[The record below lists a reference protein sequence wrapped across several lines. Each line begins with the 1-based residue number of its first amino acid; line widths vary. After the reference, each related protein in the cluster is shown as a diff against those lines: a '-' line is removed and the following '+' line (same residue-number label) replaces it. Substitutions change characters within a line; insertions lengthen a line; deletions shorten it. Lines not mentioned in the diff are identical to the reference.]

1 MAENTPSVSM
11 KHSSGVKLTSA
22 DNALSSVQPG
32 DRLFVGTACATPRT
46 LIEALESANTY
57 LADVQVFHFLT
68 DGAILAGGTGA
79 RTRFQ
84 HKVFFVGTDTR
95 EAIKQGKAD
104 YIPISIS
111 QVPRLIENGTIP
123 IDTAL
128 VQVSPPDEDGF
139 VSLGVSVDITRS
151 AAQNAGKVIAEM
163 NPNMPRTRGET
174 LIHLDRIDHLVEVDT
189 PIIEYLHEPVDS
201 VAQQIARYVARIID
215 DGSTLQIGLGR
226 IPNEMLK
233 YLTNRKDL
241 GIHSDVITEPIVDLI
256 ERRVV
261 TGSQKSI
268 HEGQVVTSYCMGT
281 RRLYDLVDDNPV
293 FFFGPIDYV
302 CDPTIIA
309 QNPKM
314 VSVTQAFAID
324 LTGQVC
330 SDQFEGEFY
339 SGVSTQPDFLR
350 GAANSPGGK
359 AIVCLPSTTGDGKE
373 SRIRPLLKQGEG
385 VTIPRS
391 DVHFVVT
398 EYGSTY
404 LFGKSIRERALSLTE
419 IAHPS
424 FRPWLLEEA
433 KKLGYVAGERSLKSR
448 VAYPLEEEREVV
460 LKNGAKVL
468 IRPSKASDVGGL
480 QELFYSLTELDN
492 YSRFFTRMKSLP
504 ISRAQHLC
512 NVDYE
517 SEMAFV
523 AVVGEQEKECV
534 IGNACYY
541 MDPPENMA
549 EVAYMVHPE
558 WQGSGLGKA
567 LQERMIEYGRSRGL
581 RGFTAGVLVRN
592 KKMMDLIYK
601 SGCEVSTKTAN
612 EVYEITMLF

>member
-1 MAENTPSVSM
+1 MG
-11 KHSSGVKLTSA
+11 KKLT
-22 DNALSSVQPG
+22 DVETALSSVQPG

-46 LIEALESANTY
+46 LIEALESAATN

-68 DGAILAGGTGA
+68 DGAILAKGTDA

-123 IDTAL
+123 IDVAL
-128 VQVSPPDEDGF
+128 VQVSLPDADGF
-139 VSLGVSVDITRS
+139 VSFGISVDITRS
-151 AAQNAGKVIAEM
+151 AVQHAGKVIAEM

-201 VAQQIARYVARIID
+201 VAEQIARYVARIID

-233 YLTNRKDL
+233 YITNRKDL

-256 ERRVV
+256 DRGVV
-261 TGSQKSI
+261 TGKEKSI

-281 RRLYDLVDDNPV
+281 RRLYDLVHDNPV

-302 CDPTIIA
+302 CDPKIIA
-309 QNPKM
+309 ENPKM

-350 GAANSPGGK
+350 GAANSAGGK

-385 VTIPRS
+385 VTIARS

-404 LFGKSIRERALSLTE
+404 LFGKSIRERSLSLIE
-419 IAHPS
+419 IAHPT

-433 KKLGYVAGERSLKSR
+433 KKLGYVAGERDLKSR
-448 VAYPLEEEREVV
+448 VAYPLDEERKVV

-468 IRPSKASDVGGL
+468 VRPSKASDVEGL
-480 QELFYSLTELDN
+480 QELFYSLTEEDS
-492 YSRFFTRMKSLP
+492 YSRFFARLKSLP
-504 ISRAQHLC
+504 VSRAQHLC

-517 SEMAFV
+517 SEMALV
-523 AVVGEQEKECV
+523 AVVGEQEKESV
-534 IGNACYY
+534 IGNACYHV
-541 MDPPENMA
+541 DASENMA

-558 WQGSGLGKA
+558 WQGSGLGRA
-567 LQERMIEYGRSRGL
+567 LQERMIEYGRARGL
-581 RGFTAGVLVRN
+581 RGFTAGILVRN
-592 KKMMDLIYK
+592 NKMMDLIYK
-601 SGCEVSTKTAN
+601 SGCEVSTETSH
-612 EVYEITMLF
+612 EVYEVTMLF

>member
-1 MAENTPSVSM
+1 
-11 KHSSGVKLTSA
+11 
-22 DNALSSVQPG
+22 
-32 DRLFVGTACATPRT
+32 
-46 LIEALESANTY
+46 
-57 LADVQVFHFLT
+57 
-68 DGAILAGGTGA
+68 
-79 RTRFQ
+79 
-84 HKVFFVGTDTR
+84 
-95 EAIKQGKAD
+95 
-104 YIPISIS
+104 
-111 QVPRLIENGTIP
+111 
-123 IDTAL
+123 
-128 VQVSPPDEDGF
+128 
-139 VSLGVSVDITRS
+139 
-151 AAQNAGKVIAEM
+151 M
-163 NPNMPRTRGET
+163 NPNMPRTRGES

-201 VAQQIARYVARIID
+201 VAEQIARYVARIID

-256 ERRVV
+256 EKGVV
-261 TGSQKSI
+261 TGKEKSI
-268 HEGQVVTSYCMGT
+268 HRGQVVTSYCMGT
-281 RRLYDLVDDNPV
+281 RRLYDLVNDNPD

-302 CDPTIIA
+302 CDPKIIA

-314 VSVTQAFAID
+314 VSVTQAFAMD

-330 SDQFEGEFY
+330 SDQFGGEFY

-350 GAANSPGGK
+350 GAASSSGGK
-359 AIVCLPSTTGDGKE
+359 AIVCLPSTTEGGKE
-373 SRIRPLLKQGEG
+373 SRIRPLLKEGEG
-385 VTIPRS
+385 VTIARS

-404 LFGKSIRERALSLTE
+404 LFGKSIRERALSLIE

-424 FRPWLLEEA
+424 FRPHLLEEA
-433 KKLGYVAGERSLKSR
+433 KKLGYVAGDRSLKSR

-460 LKNGAKVL
+460 LKNGARVL
-468 IRPSKASDVGGL
+468 VRPSKASDVEGL

-504 ISRAQHLC
+504 VSRAQHLC

-517 SEMAFV
+517 SEMAFLV
-523 AVVGEQEKECV
+523 VVGRQEKECV

-541 MDPPENMA
+541 VDPSQNTA
-549 EVAYMVHPE
+549 EVAYMIHPE

-567 LQERMIEYGRSRGL
+567 LQERMIEYGRARGL
-581 RGFTAGVLVRN
+581 RGFTAEVLSQN
-592 KKMMDLIYK
+592 EKMLGLIKK
-601 SGCEVSTKTAN
+601 SGCEVATKSSHG
-612 EVYEITMLF
+612 VYEVTMLFQDLAANR